1 MNATGM
7 SRMKT
12 VGKVLAGL
20 EPKTHNALVAALSPR
35 ASPVERWGTDL
46 SPYPA
51 VVAARIESLQT
62 GDLVVTSSGAGISW
76 VGNALQVLTDST
88 WNHVAMVVRGYMT
101 ADTEEEQA
109 KHGDAIVHSAQPKRF
124 AKHRDRTPFHFHVD
138 CDKGSPHLFEAS
150 GEGVHIYPNIHDRL
164 LSSQAYEEYTTV
176 AVRALTGLDEWKTP
190 ENATRLEEWIAKI
203 RGTEFE
209 AEAPLHALFTA
220 DAGDLDSM
228 HCAEMTT
235 ATLQHMGLLS
245 RRLDSEWTL
254 NFDVTRSPRR
264 RQRDHQ
270 VEGTRDAGQPTIPVG
285 VVVAV
290 AVSCRFADRFALLL
304 HVALQYICHALE
316 PRLVVPEQLDELL
329 RQRIQ

>member
-138 CDKGSPHLFEAS
+138 CDQGSPHLFEAS
-150 GEGVHIYPNIHDRL
+150 GEGVHIYTDIEEQL
-164 LSSQAYEEYTTV
+164 LRSKAYEEYTTV
-176 AVRALTGLDEWKTP
+176 AVRALNGVDRTP
-190 ENATRLEEWIAKI
+190 EAMRELEDWIARA

-209 AEAPLHALFTA
+209 KEAPLHSLF
-220 DAGDLDSM
+220 DDSAGDIDSM
-228 HCAEMTT
+228 HCAELTT
-235 ATLQHMGLLS
+235 ATLQAMGLI
-245 RRLDSEWTL
+245 
-254 NFDVTRSPRR
+254 SPKFVAGRAPPCAYA
-264 RQRDHQ
+264 
-270 VEGTRDAGQPTIPVG
+270 DAPHG
-285 VVVAV
+285 AV
-290 AVSCRFADRFALLL
+290 KLRTGYFGPMEIIKAE
-304 HVALQYICHALE
+304 E
-316 PRLVVPEQLDELL
+316 PRLEDAISKYESL
-329 RQRIQ
+329 